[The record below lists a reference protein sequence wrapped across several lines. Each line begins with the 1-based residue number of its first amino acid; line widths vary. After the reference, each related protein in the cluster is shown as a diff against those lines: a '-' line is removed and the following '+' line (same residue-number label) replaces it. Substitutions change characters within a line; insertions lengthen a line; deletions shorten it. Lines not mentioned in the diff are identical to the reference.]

1 MRSSHDWSPE
11 LDVLIGHLARYYVEP
26 DVAERVSDR
35 LRARAAAY
43 AGLDAAAFADA
54 VSDDMLAV
62 SGDQHLFLQ
71 YVEQGIPEST
81 MDTVDEDLVD
91 EDLVDDAA
99 LRAERAMLSGHGFAR
114 VERLPG
120 NVGLLD
126 IRNFYDPAVA
136 GAGEAAVA
144 AMTLVASA
152 DALIVDLRQNT
163 GGEPDMVTLTMS
175 YLFDKRTELTSLY
188 FPAERKTIQGWTAYA
203 PGPKYGGTKPIWVL
217 TSPKTASGAEAF
229 AYDLQQRGRATLV
242 GEKTAGAGNFH
253 YPRRVSA
260 HFLSAVP
267 SGYPVNPVSGT
278 GWERVGVQPDLAM
291 PAEDAYDEAYRLALE
306 HVLTL
311 GESGARRRVADAAR
325 SALASHSPRTP

>member
-11 LDVLIGHLARYYVEP
+11 LEVLIGHLAKYYVEP

-35 LRARAAAY
+35 LRERADAY
-43 AGLDAAAFADA
+43 ADLDPAAFADA

-71 YVEQGIPEST
+71 YVEQGIPEVGEST
-81 MDTVDEDLVD
+81 MDTVDEA
-91 EDLVDDAA
+91 DLVDDAA
-99 LRAERAMLSGHGFAR
+99 LRAERATLSGHGFAR

-144 AMTLVASA
+144 AMTLVAGA
-152 DALIVDLRQNT
+152 DALIIDLRQNS
-163 GGEPDMVTLTMS
+163 GGEPDMVILTMS
-175 YLFDKRTELTSLY
+175 YLFDKRTELTSVY

-203 PGPKYGGTKPIWVL
+203 PGPRYGGTKPIWVL
-217 TSPKTASGAEAF
+217 ISPKTASGAEAF
-229 AYDLQQRGRATLV
+229 AYDLQQYGRATLV

-260 HFLSAVP
+260 YFLSAVP

-291 PAEDAYDEAYRLALE
+291 PAEEAYDEAYRRALE

-325 SALASHSPRTP
+325 AAFASRSPRTP